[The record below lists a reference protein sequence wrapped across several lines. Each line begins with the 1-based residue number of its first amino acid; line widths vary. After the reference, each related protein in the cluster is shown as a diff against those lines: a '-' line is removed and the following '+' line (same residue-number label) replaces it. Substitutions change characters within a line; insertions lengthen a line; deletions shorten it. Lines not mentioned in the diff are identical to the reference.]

1 MKKKTKNKNDVTG
14 YVKKKENLFELD
26 GVVVEML
33 PNANFKVELTNNN
46 IINAHLSGKMRK
58 NYIKISKGDKVTV
71 QFSTYDTKKGRII
84 FRNDKS

>member
-33 PNANFKVELTNNN
+33 PNANFKVELTNSS